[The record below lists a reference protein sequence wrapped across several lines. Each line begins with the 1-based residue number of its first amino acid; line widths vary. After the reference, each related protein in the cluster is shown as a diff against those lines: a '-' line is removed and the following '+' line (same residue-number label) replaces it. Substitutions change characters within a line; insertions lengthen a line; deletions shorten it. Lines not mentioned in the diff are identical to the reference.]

1 MRERGKPAVPGRLPA
16 AALALLVH
24 LLFIGLLIYS
34 VSWKSHPPAPV
45 MADLWASLPAP
56 PEKFVP
62 KPVPRP
68 APLPTPKLVVEKP
81 APELPKPDIALKQ
94 KEKKLREQQQREA
107 DVQRKEVAQRKEN
120 EVAQQKQAVEQ
131 ARKQVELQQQKL
143 AAAAKQTEQKK
154 QDELKRKQDA
164 LRKLNDQQMR
174 DAMNRE
180 LASESS
186 QLRQAAQSRQSAA
199 GQSKM
204 EAEYQDRIR
213 AKIKSR
219 LRLPETMTGNPK
231 VIYLVNVLP
240 SGEVVQPIK
249 LLQSSGQPA
258 YDAAVERAILQ
269 AVPLPLPPDQAVAAR
284 FRELK
289 LPIQPKQEN

>member
-1 MRERGKPAVPGRLPA
+1 MRRQDKPVEPGRKPAAV
-16 AALALLVH
+16 LAVLVH

-34 VSWKSHPPAPV
+34 VNWKAHEPPPV
-45 MADLWASLPAP
+45 MADLWASLPP
-56 PEKFVP
+56 VP
-62 KPVPRP
+62 KPVPQ
-68 APLPTPKLVVEKP
+68 PKPVSQPKPVVKPEPVEKP
-81 APELPKPDIALKQ
+81 EPPLPKPDIALKQ
-94 KEKKLREQQQREA
+94 EKKRLELQQREA
-107 DVQRKEVAQRKEN
+107 E
-120 EVAQQKQAVEQ
+120 
-131 ARKQVELQQQKL
+131 RKQQLADKLAAQKLEQQQLQQQ
-143 AAAAKQTEQKK
+143 AALAKQAEQKK
-154 QDELKRKQDA
+154 KDALKRQQEA

-174 DAMNRE
+174 EAMNKE
-180 LASESS
+180 LARESS
-186 QLRQAAQSRQSAA
+186 QLSQAAQARQAAA

-219 LRLPETMTGNPK
+219 LRLPDTLTGNPK
-231 VIYLVNVLP
+231 VIYLVSVLP

-258 YDAAVERAILQ
+258 YDAAVERAILS
-269 AVPLPLPPDQAVAAR
+269 AVPLPLPPDPAVAAR